1 MIVACSVVIL
11 NIFRHYT
18 VMHLVGLS
26 VDRYRG
32 FQTVARRVQPD
43 RKKNGGPIPVD
54 FQSTLRPTKCMT
66 GISEDVEY
74 YHTTNHYHE
83 TATFLK
89 ICNHITVL

>member
-1 MIVACSVVIL
+1 MIVALVIL

-26 VDRYRG
+26 YHG

-54 FQSTLRPTKCMT
+54 FQSTLKCMT
-66 GISEDVEY
+66 VECLRMLSITTLQTTIMTLQLFSKFVITSQY
-74 YHTTNHYHE
+74 YEYN
-83 TATFLK
+83 
-89 ICNHITVL
+89 